1 MAGDIKGFTIDL
13 GLDTSSIDR
22 GMANLQRKLKTAD
35 AQMKANLSTFDKAE
49 KSVDKFET
57 EIEGLNKKLTQQGRA
72 SEQSQKKLDQLRNAQ
87 DKMSGKLK
95 EAAINAQNAKKRYES
110 LNTTYEKMNNELKE
124 HQSSVKSA
132 QNAQKQMQNTVTA
145 LSAKMRNAKS
155 SVDELQD
162 EFNQLSESGNVSK
175 QEMSS
180 LGNQLAKA
188 KVQYNSLSNAV
199 DSAKQDL
206 NESKIATANA
216 KNELQKFSDANKNAM
231 VSAKTAMTEAKKEAN
246 NAEKSYASL
255 NREVAQLPSKLDK
268 AEKEVYDNALA
279 YNILQNRI
287 DETTDELQAFHRE
300 QTKFFGMGPAIAAM
314 GQRWEEVNAKINK
327 IGNSFRNVG
336 YVVQGISMGALV
348 SNISTIIPVA
358 GSAVSAIAGI
368 GGAATAAA
376 GGAIGLGGAYGV
388 ALGGIMAFSG
398 QATTAL
404 QMLEDGQ
411 IKVTS
416 QVRNYQSALSGLQ
429 NQWKGLVQANQAAIF
444 NTMANGINIARTALT
459 RLTPFITKTTNQIAA
474 ASSKMRD
481 WVTSSQNANNA
492 FKLINNIGPPV
503 FQNLLNAAMK
513 VGDGITHMFTQ
524 FGPLFTWTGK
534 GIESLANKFNAWAN
548 STSTDKGIAQ
558 FIQYTKKNLPIVGQ
572 IFGNVFSGIVSLF
585 QAFSGHSHDVL
596 VGMQGVTKT
605 FKNWAANLQGTEE
618 FKNFIAYLNTNGPK
632 VWQLLKNIGNI
643 FVGLIRGMAPVG
655 SVMLSI
661 TTAITGFIAKGATAN
676 NTMGLMTGVLTAV
689 GGALAAI
696 LPMWGVYRTVV
707 GGASL
712 VTGAYNAI
720 VNVTKTS
727 MAIWT
732 GVTRALALAQILNA
746 RNTSLATI
754 MTGKYS
760 IATKIAAVATRGLG
774 LAIRFMSGP
783 IGWVITGIGLLVGAI
798 VYLWKN
804 NETFRNFV
812 INAWNQI
819 KATAISVFGFLKP
832 YLVGIWNGIKTSAII
847 AWTILKTAAIATW
860 NAIKFAIQNPIQS
873 LGMVLTAIWN
883 GIKFAT
889 VAVWTGIKVA
899 VTLIIQ
905 TWLTVVRAYFTA
917 FKLFFTSLW
926 NGIKWVAVNV
936 WNGIKTAVLVIIQT
950 WITVAK
956 AYFNAWKF
964 ALSALWNGIK
974 TVAIT
979 VWNALKNSVLNI
991 IRVLIATAKVILNT
1005 IRTVVST
1012 VFNSAKTIAINAW
1025 NILKNTVLAVS
1036 RALWNGIRAIFN
1048 GIKSTVISIWNGIK
1062 SITSASWNF
1071 IKNLVIRLAKTIW
1084 NGVKSAFNG
1093 LKNSVIAIWNAVK
1106 GFTSRTWNAIKNTV
1120 IKLAKNIWNGV
1131 KNNFNGLKNSV
1142 TVIFNAVKNFAIK
1155 IWTTV
1160 KNKVISLA
1168 KALWNSVK
1176 NTFNNLKNGV
1186 KNIFNSVKTTA
1197 INIWNTIKNKVTDFA
1212 KKLWSSVR
1220 GTFNNL
1226 KNGLKDIIGKVK
1238 NNLVDTW
1245 NSIKNKVVDLA
1256 SGLWSKVKGTFNNM
1270 KNGLKDII
1278 GKIKGH
1284 INGMVDS
1291 VKSGLNKLIDG
1302 VNWVGGKLGMDKLPK
1317 IKLHTGTEH
1326 TNTTTNLVKNGKI
1339 AKDTMATVGD
1349 KGRGNGPNGF
1359 RHETIKYPNGKMAI
1373 TPNRDTNTFLPKG
1386 SSVMNGA
1393 QTHSMLSSNPAF
1405 ANGTLPRFAKG
1416 TLAKKKP
1423 KKNKKGDNVFGDAWD
1438 STKAGAAK
1446 VVDSGKA
1453 VVSKSL
1459 EAAAKGKE
1467 WLSDKVGDVM
1477 DWIEKPGK
1485 LLNKVL
1491 EGFGVNMEGFGI
1503 AKGAKLPYDMMKGMF
1518 GKLKKAATDTFKNWM
1533 EEQGGG
1539 DGGYIDLSKGINFG
1553 FARTAAEA
1561 AKAGYPFPRPHHGLD
1576 INYGYGSKLYST
1588 LSGTATAKSGYNGGF
1603 GNSMWIKSG
1612 AMQAIYGHMSKL
1624 AFNGSKKVKPGTYLG
1639 LSGGDPS
1646 KQGASAGD
1654 STGPHLHYEM
1664 RKNGVAFDPTNW
1676 LKKNNGGGQNKSASK
1691 WKSDIKRAAKQM
1703 KVKLSGKELNG
1714 IVSQIQRESN
1724 GNAGVTQGNIGDI
1737 NNLRGT
1743 PAQGLLQYV
1752 PSTFKSYAVKG
1763 HKNIKNGYDQLL
1775 AFFNNSNWRRDLPYG
1790 RSGWGPSGSR
1800 RFATGGL
1807 IQNSGLYNLAEE
1819 GYPEWVI
1826 PTDPNRRTDAMKL
1839 LALAAKDIEGS
1850 KGKPNKRPSNF
1861 SSASVRSGSNDSDYY
1876 NQMIERQDK
1885 TISKLEQSV
1894 DLLTQILAKNVD
1906 VVLDGQLL
1914 NKNNNKQQ
1922 QLNAATQLMR

>member
-13 GLDTSSIDR
+13 GLDTSDIDR

-35 AQMKANLSTFDKAE
+35 SQMKANLSTFDKAE

-95 EAAINAQNAKKRYES
+95 ESAINAQNAKKRYES

-145 LSAKMRNAKS
+145 LSAKMKNAKT

-162 EFNQLSESGNVSK
+162 EFNQLSESGNASK
-175 QEMSS
+175 QEITS
-180 LGNQLAKA
+180 LGNQLAKT

-199 DSAKQDL
+199 DNAKQDL

-216 KNELQKFSDANKNAM
+216 KNELQKFSDANKDAM
-231 VSAKTAMTEAKKEAN
+231 VSAKTAMNEAKKEAD
-246 NAEKSYASL
+246 NAERSYASL
-255 NREVAQLPSKLDK
+255 NREVSQLPSKLDK

-287 DETTDELQAFHRE
+287 DETTDEMRELHRE

-348 SNISTIIPVA
+348 SNISTVIPVA

-558 FIQYTKKNLPIVGQ
+558 FIQYTKTNLPIVGQ

-605 FKNWAANLQGTEE
+605 FKNWAANLQGTEG

-676 NTMGLMTGVLTAV
+676 KTMGLMTGVLTAV

-732 GVTRALALAQILNA
+732 GVTRALALVQILNA

-860 NAIKFAIQNPIQS
+860 NAIKFAIQNPIQA

-905 TWLTVVRAYFTA
+905 NWLTVVRAYFTA

-974 TVAIT
+974 TIAIT

-1036 RALWNGIRAIFN
+1036 RALWNGKRSIFN

-1245 NSIKNKVVDLA
+1245 NSIKNKVVDIA

-1270 KNGLKDII
+1270 KDGLKDII

-1284 INGMVDS
+1284 ITGMVDA
-1291 VKSGLNKLIDG
+1291 VKSGLNGLIKG
-1302 VNWVGGKLGMDKLPK
+1302 LNWVGSKLGLPK
-1317 IKLHTGTEH
+1317 IPKLSTGTQ
-1326 TNTTTNLVKNGKI
+1326 TINRQVKTTGDGALKQG
-1339 AKDTMATVGD
+1339 TMAVVGD
-1349 KGRGNGPNGF
+1349 KGPGNGKGKDG
-1359 RHETIKYPNGKMAI
+1359 RREMIRYPNGRTAL
-1373 TPNRDTNTFLPKG
+1373 TPPKDTTTFLPKG
-1386 SSVMNGA
+1386 SSVINGA
-1393 QTHSMLSSNPAF
+1393 TTQKMLST
-1405 ANGTLPRFAKG
+1405 GTMPQFNTGTIDLPYFSLGSWAKDKAIDTG
-1416 TLAKKKP
+1416 KWIGNTAKK
-1423 KKNKKGDNVFGDAWD
+1423 GY
-1438 STKAGAAK
+1438 TKAKEAVGGGAKWLGGK
-1446 VVDSGKA
+1446 VK
-1453 VVSKSL
+1453 
-1459 EAAAKGKE
+1459 
-1467 WLSDKVGDVM
+1467 DVM
-1477 DWIEKPGK
+1477 DYMDNPGK
-1485 LLNKVL
+1485 LLDL
-1491 EGFGVNMEGFGI
+1491 
-1503 AKGAKLPYDMMKGMF
+1503 A
-1518 GKLKKAATDTFKNWM
+1518 LKAFNVDFSQFKNDNLVGQM
-1533 EEQGGG
+1533 
-1539 DGGYIDLSKGINFG
+1539 
-1553 FARTAAEA
+1553 T
-1561 AKAGYPFPRPHHGLD
+1561 KAGWKKIKAGA
-1576 INYGYGSKLYST
+1576 IQ
-1588 LSGTATAKSGYNGGF
+1588 
-1603 GNSMWIKSG
+1603 WIKSG
-1612 AMQAIYGHMSKL
+1612 MEAQVGDGSVFDGFRVLQPYSAPPKKPNPNYP
-1624 AFNGSKKVKPGTYLG
+1624 FNGGVHHGIDYDTPTGTPIKTPMGGRVRKWYDNYGGGNAITVSKGKTHLWFMHLQEQLRKTGEQVKAGQLIG
-1639 LSGGDPS
+1639 KSGN
-1646 KQGASAGD
+1646 
-1654 STGPHLHYEM
+1654 TGSMTNYRHLHFQVNEGGES
-1664 RKNGVAFDPTNW
+1664 NSNSIDPAPW
-1676 LKKNNGGGQNKSASK
+1676 LKKHGTGGSGGSK
-1691 WKSDIKRAAKQM
+1691 PAKQWIPEIKRAAKQM
-1703 KVKLSGKELNG
+1703 KVKLSGGELNG
-1714 IVSQIQRESN
+1714 IVAQIQRESN
-1724 GNAGVTQGNIGDI
+1724 GNSGVTQGNIGDI

-1743 PAQGLLQYV
+1743 PAKGLLQYV

-1763 HKNIKNGYDQLL
+1763 HGNITSGYDQLL
-1775 AFFNNSNWRRDLPYG
+1775 AFFNNSSWRKNLPYG
-1790 RSGWGPSGSR
+1790 RSGWGPTGSR